1 MIRKIN
7 GGVNMKKILGIG
19 VFLLLLLGIGY
30 SAGVGY
36 YAQKFQANTK
46 FGSIDIS
53 NLTLEQAQ
61 KKIEED
67 INKKEL
73 TLLENG
79 KELGR
84 LSLAELN
91 AKVNTKEVLEATYN
105 SQDPQMWMFSFFGTT
120 SYDNVLLNSIEID
133 SASLSTALNNLNI
146 VNDNRIASQDAKIE
160 YANGRGYYVEPE
172 KTGNQLDLE
181 KVKTMVVEGLQAG
194 AQNIEVNTSY
204 LAPKVTSDDE
214 KITSLMTQIDKV
226 ANTKLTLTI
235 AGQEVAI
242 TREQIMEWIHFDEN
256 NQVVISQEPVME
268 FLATLNE
275 KYATYNKSRQFQ
287 STLQGTV
294 TVQPGTLGW
303 SIDRE
308 SETEQIVADLLTGG
322 EIKREPAIVGTGYN
336 TGGDDIGS
344 SYVEVDMTNQTMF
357 IYIDGQQALSTP
369 IVTGAIGSNTIP
381 GAYSVWNK
389 EENAVLRGTRVQSGT
404 DYEQP
409 VSFWL
414 PFDDTG
420 QGIHDANWQ
429 SSFGGEAYLYS
440 GSQGCINTPP
450 DVMPR
455 VFELVSL
462 GMPVI
467 VFQ

>member
-1 MIRKIN
+1 M
-7 GGVNMKKILGIG
+7 
-19 VFLLLLLGIGY
+19 
-30 SAGVGY
+30 SA
-36 YAQKFQANTK
+36 
-46 FGSIDIS
+46 
-53 NLTLEQAQ
+53 
-61 KKIEED
+61 
-67 INKKEL
+67 
-73 TLLENG
+73 
-79 KELGR
+79 
-84 LSLAELN
+84 
-91 AKVNTKEVLEATYN
+91 
-105 SQDPQMWMFSFFGTT
+105 
-120 SYDNVLLNSIEID
+120 
-133 SASLSTALNNLNI
+133 
-146 VNDNRIASQDAKIE
+146 
-160 YANGRGYYVEPE
+160 
-172 KTGNQLDLE
+172 
-181 KVKTMVVEGLQAG
+181 QAG
-194 AQNIEVNTSY
+194 RFGPWSRIGPSWRTPPVIARAQGSS
-204 LAPKVTSDDE
+204 KSF
-214 KITSLMTQIDKV
+214 
-226 ANTKLTLTI
+226 
-235 AGQEVAI
+235 AGFA
-242 TREQIMEWIHFDEN
+242 RNPW
-256 NQVVISQEPVME
+256 
-268 FLATLNE
+268 A
-275 KYATYNKSRQFQ
+275 
-287 STLQGTV
+287 
-294 TVQPGTLGW
+294 
-303 SIDRE
+303 
-308 SETEQIVADLLTGG
+308 
-322 EIKREPAIVGTGYN
+322 EPAIVGTGYN

-389 EENAVLRGTRVQSGT
+389 EENAILRGTRVQSGT